1 MLNRLS
7 AAAVGLLLLSAAAAS
22 AAAAASLQSHRAV
35 YRMTLAKSERASDVI
50 SADGVMVYRFVRGC
64 DGWTTENRTVLRLDY
79 ENDVQSQTEW
89 TFVGWEADDGRSFRF
104 RTRFDQDGKTVEK
117 LSGKAMV
124 PTDGPGTAS
133 FSIPEGTTIELPPHT
148 VFPTAQLIELLS
160 TAKAG
165 GKQLRRVVFDGASLD
180 NPYVVYAVMGPL
192 PGSAAEDLAKAA
204 GLPPLPAW
212 WTRTAFFPYAAASP
226 MPEFEFEAVYRADG
240 IADRIVQIFEKFAIE
255 VRLQELQLL
264 PEPEC

>member
-1 MLNRLS
+1 MLNRLF
-7 AAAVGLLLLSAAAAS
+7 AAAAGFLLLGI
-22 AAAAASLQSHRAV
+22 AAAAAAPSLQSHRAV
-35 YRMTLAKSERASDVI
+35 YRMSLAKSERASDVV

-104 RTRFDQDGKTVEK
+104 RTRFDQDGRTIEK
-117 LSGKAMV
+117 LSGKAAV
-124 PTDGPGTAS
+124 PPDGPGTAT
-133 FSIPEGTTIELPPHT
+133 FSLPENTTIELPPHT
-148 VFPTAQLIELLS
+148 LFPTAQLIDLLA

-165 GKQLRRVVFDGASLD
+165 GRHLRRLVFDGASLD
-180 NPYVVYAVMGPL
+180 NPYVVFAVMGPL
-192 PGSAAEDLAKAA
+192 PGSAAEELAKAA

-212 WTRTAFFPYAAASP
+212 WTRTAFFPYAAASAL
-226 MPEFEFEAVYRADG
+226 PEFEFEAVYRADG
-240 IADRIVQIFEKFAIE
+240 IADRIVQIFEKFAID